1 MKVIL
6 TGSSGLVGRALSPA
20 LLRAGDQVQHLVRTP
35 AVNGSDC
42 FCWDPVEKRINP
54 KAFEDADVVVH
65 LAGENIASGRWT
77 VAQKSRILDSRVV
90 GTCLISE
97 TIAKLPRPPKALICA
112 SAIGYYGNRRD
123 EVLCEDSESGR
134 GFLAEVCR
142 EWECATAPAR
152 TRSIRVVNLRFGMIL
167 SRQGGALAKMLAP
180 FRLGLG
186 GVVGN
191 GRQYWSWVTL
201 NDVVRAIQFV
211 MANAAIQGA
220 VNVVSLRPVTNRE
233 FTRALGAVLHRPTIF
248 PMPAVVARALLGE
261 MAEELLLASA
271 RVLPKRLKAAG
282 FTFEHANIET
292 ALPAVL
298 EQVKES

>member
-1 MKVIL
+1 M
-6 TGSSGLVGRALSPA
+6 
-20 LLRAGDQVQHLVRTP
+20 
-35 AVNGSDC
+35 NGSDC
-42 FCWDPVEKRINP
+42 FSWDPVEKRINP

-65 LAGENIASGRWT
+65 LASENIASGRWT
-77 VAQKSRILDSRVV
+77 TAQKSRILDSRVV
-90 GTCLISE
+90 GTRLISE
-97 TIAKLPRPPKALICA
+97 AVAKLPRPPKALICA
-112 SAIGYYGNRRD
+112 SAIGYYGNRGD

-142 EWECATAPAR
+142 EWERATAPAR
-152 TRSIRVVNLRFGMIL
+152 TRSIHVVNLRFGMIL
-167 SRQGGALAKMLAP
+167 SRQGGALRKMLTP

-186 GVVGN
+186 GVVSN

-211 MANAAIQGA
+211 MANKTIQGA

-233 FTRALGAVLHRPTIF
+233 FTRVLGEVLHRPTIF
-248 PMPAVVARALLGE
+248 PMPALVARALLGE
-261 MAEELLLASA
+261 MADELLLAST